1 VHYSQGKYEVTDNG
15 LVRGLHI
22 VNDMTIADFEKNIT
36 DALSS
41 SKTNDTQASSDAN
54 YYHGHMTL

>member
-1 VHYSQGKYEVTDNG
+1 MHYSQGKYEVTDNG

-54 YYHGHMTL
+54 YYRGHMTL